1 MREWQNEASSAT
13 AEDFAYLLGE
23 VERILSEEQKR
34 REGSGLVFIPAREI
48 CGRGKDGESESEGE
62 AKIMVVG
69 DIHGDLESLSRIIE
83 DFFAINPSKIIFLGD
98 YGDRGDESVEV
109 YYTLFKF
116 KIFVDGSR
124 CSESFERA
132 AECSSAA
139 KLGSESEC
147 ESRVILLR
155 GNHEGPP
162 DLPVSPHELP
172 YLFGRKFGAKGREL
186 YLKVKTLWE
195 FLPHAAFIECLSGG
209 GYLLTHGGI
218 PQDATSLNDISEAHR
233 RHPHTSEL
241 EEILW
246 SDPFEGEGCTF
257 SLRGAGKNFGTDIS
271 ERVLRALGVKTLV
284 RSHEPCEDGVEVLH
298 NGRILTIFSR
308 KGAPYFNSH
317 AAYLLLDEDALETA
331 RNAYELATKTVR
343 W

>member
-1 MREWQNEASSAT
+1 
-13 AEDFAYLLGE
+13 
-23 VERILSEEQKR
+23 
-34 REGSGLVFIPAREI
+34 
-48 CGRGKDGESESEGE
+48 
-62 AKIMVVG
+62 
-69 DIHGDLESLSRIIE
+69 
-83 DFFAINPSKIIFLGD
+83 
-98 YGDRGDESVEV
+98 
-109 YYTLFKF
+109 
-116 KIFVDGSR
+116 
-124 CSESFERA
+124 
-132 AECSSAA
+132 
-139 KLGSESEC
+139 
-147 ESRVILLR
+147 
-155 GNHEGPP
+155 
-162 DLPVSPHELP
+162 
-172 YLFGRKFGAKGREL
+172 
-186 YLKVKTLWE
+186 
-195 FLPHAAFIECLSGG
+195 
-209 GYLLTHGGI
+209 LLTHGGI
-218 PQDATSLNDISEAHR
+218 PQDATSLSDISEAHR

-271 ERVLRALGVKTLV
+271 ERVLRSLGVKTLV